1 MALNPYQ
8 IYQQNAVMMAG
19 PGELTAMLFDGAI
32 KFLNQARQAIMSK
45 DIFAAHQSLIR
56 AQDIISYLNNTV
68 NTTYEVGA
76 NLATIYDYILH
87 RLVEANLKKD
97 TTIINEALDLIKDLS
112 ATWREAMAR
121 ARQSGAG
128 TS

>member
-19 PGELTAMLFDGAI
+19 PGELTAMLYEGAI
-32 KFLNQARQAIMSK
+32 RFLNQARQAITKK
-45 DIFAAHQSLIR
+45 DIPAAHQSLIR

-76 NLATIYDYILH
+76 NLAAIYDYVLR
-87 RLVEANLKKD
+87 RLVEANMKKD
-97 TTIINEALDLIKDLS
+97 AAIIDEAIDLIKDLS
-112 ATWREAMAR
+112 ATWREAMTR
-121 ARQSGAG
+121 ARQNGAG
-128 TS
+128 AP